1 MELFKLILSLSTAM
15 LCLVAVLN
23 LKSLSI
29 GLETLLGGVISLA
42 TAKKVVVLHGTVV
55 LIGALAKA
63 FEEFEKDKKWN
74 TTGFLIALFTS
85 SFTGMIFG
93 LVSVSILGATTGDGG
108 VNLATL
114 WITSIGA
121 YIGPKSLVSLKAKAM
136 SVLSLKSESELK
148 AEEKK

>member
-1 MELFKLILSLSTAM
+1 MTINPSTDRGSTGRWKYGWVPPTPQQLCDM
-15 LCLVAVLN
+15 LKNIPFNGNTVSPGSTLVIGYNDPDCPEFMNVEKDIYVTDMIGTEWDDTTNTITWVLN
-23 LKSLSI
+23 LSN
-29 GLETLLGGVISLA
+29 G
-42 TAKKVVVLHGTVV
+42 
-55 LIGALAKA
+55 
-63 FEEFEKDKKWN
+63 N
-74 TTGFLIALFTS
+74 Q
-85 SFTGMIFG
+85 
-93 LVSVSILGATTGDGG
+93 VSILGATTGDGG